1 MDQLFLKVRLLL
13 LSKVLPARELV
24 LALPWEDRK
33 GTKLREAVPHLLVV
47 MDLAE
52 NLEALHPLEVTKQ
65 DRLLVMVV
73 ALVMHQARALI
84 SQRVA
89 LAILQLLQAFQ

>member
-65 DRLLVMVV
+65 DRLLVMV
-73 ALVMHQARALI
+73 ALGMQQARALI
-84 SQRVA
+84 SQRKA